1 MRQTKSESN
10 LTSVGKN
17 SIRLHHIHESQR
29 RIRRPTTESDC
40 IEVGEDTPKMTNSP
54 HSDFRSEKVG
64 SITGNAQ
71 HKHGCASDCFDV
83 PQEVCS
89 IAGRTQDANYRLS
102 LPIKREMRN
111 GPFSSAFER
120 GGEQNLQHVQNFHRP
135 LLWAF
140 STMRGSKELA
150 CTIKQSL
157 LRDGQGRSRSVRGTL
172 RLF

>member
-1 MRQTKSESN
+1 MNRN
-10 LTSVGKN
+10 VAYDD
-17 SIRLHHIHESQR
+17 R
-29 RIRRPTTESDC
+29 RRRAITYKQ
-40 IEVGEDTPKMTNSP
+40 VGENTPKMTNSP

-89 IAGRTQDANYRLS
+89 IAGRTQDANYRPS

-120 GGEQNLQHVQNFHRP
+120 EGGQNLQHVQNFHRP

>member
-1 MRQTKSESN
+1 
-10 LTSVGKN
+10 
-17 SIRLHHIHESQR
+17 
-29 RIRRPTTESDC
+29 
-40 IEVGEDTPKMTNSP
+40 MTNSP
-54 HSDFRSEKVG
+54 HSDFQSEKVG

>member
-111 GPFSSAFER
+111 GPFSPAPLRER
-120 GGEQNLQHVQNFHRP
+120 
-135 LLWAF
+135 A
-140 STMRGSKELA
+140 SKICNMCKIFIALFYGLSRRCGA
-150 CTIKQSL
+150 QRSL
-157 LRDGQGRSRSVRGTL
+157 RAPSNRVCCVTGRVGRGRSEEL
-172 RLF
+172 

>member
-54 HSDFRSEKVG
+54 HSDFRSETVG
-64 SITGNAQ
+64 TGNAQ

-83 PQEVCS
+83 PQEVCLS
-89 IAGRTQDANYRLS
+89 RQNVGRKLS
-102 LPIKREMRN
+102 PKSSNQEGNAKWPVL
-111 GPFSSAFER
+111 SSAFER
-120 GGEQNLQHVQNFHRP
+120 KGEQNLQHVQNFHRP
-135 LLWAF
+135 LLWAS

-157 LRDGQGRSRSVRGTL
+157 LRDGQDRSRSVRGTL